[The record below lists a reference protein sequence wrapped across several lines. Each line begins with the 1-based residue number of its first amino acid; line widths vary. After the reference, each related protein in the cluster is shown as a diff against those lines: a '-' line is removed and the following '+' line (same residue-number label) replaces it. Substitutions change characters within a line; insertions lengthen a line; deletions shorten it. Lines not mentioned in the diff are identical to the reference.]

1 VIVDD
6 GHDLR
11 LVEIGE
17 DHGIIRLEAVD
28 VIDERLALVD
38 VDKLVD
44 ELRERSV
51 ADRILK
57 ETFLIA
63 AIRLHS
69 DRGAAAIGERGAAL
83 SADSEN
89 AYRTERTARC

>member
-57 ETFLIA
+57 RNVPDRCDSPTFGPGSSGN
-63 AIRLHS
+63 R
-69 DRGAAAIGERGAAL
+69 
-83 SADSEN
+83 
-89 AYRTERTARC
+89 